1 MESVEATIFIRVLSG
16 TWPIGFNGQLTAFSE
31 SFSCK
36 KIVLSEFGD
45 DRPITDNG
53 NVDLSHF
60 VVSVELFGGLVVSCE
75 AWKGEETMQ
84 DDVSWCPSSEKTEKK
99 GKSCGILTF
108 VSDPLE
114 VLVAWSPIRPVCEE
128 LVSISE
134 TVYAK

>member
-1 MESVEATIFIRVLSG
+1 M
-16 TWPIGFNGQLTAFSE
+16 
-31 SFSCK
+31 
-36 KIVLSEFGD
+36 LSEFGD
-45 DRPITDNG
+45 DGPITDNG

-84 DDVSWCPSSEKTEKK
+84 DDVLFKPEKAEKK

-108 VSDPLE
+108 VSDTLE
-114 VLVAWSPIRPVCEE
+114 VLVAWSPIRLVCEE

>member
-45 DRPITDNG
+45 DGPITDNG

-84 DDVSWCPSSEKTEKK
+84 DDVLFKPEKAKKK
-99 GKSCGILTF
+99 GKSLWDSYICFRHFG
-108 VSDPLE
+108 SPCC
-114 VLVAWSPIRPVCEE
+114 LVAYPAGV
-128 LVSISE
+128 
-134 TVYAK
+134 

>member
-16 TWPIGFNGQLTAFSE
+16 IWPIGFNGQLTAFSE

-45 DRPITDNG
+45 DGPITDNG

-84 DDVSWCPSSEKTEKK
+84 DDVLFKPEKAAKK

-108 VSDPLE
+108 VSDTLE